1 MSTLEIPC
9 ILCQDQ
15 RRSHKSKIYTRFSS
29 IRKHITRQH
38 KPDYALD
45 EYLRALA
52 TMQQAIEV
60 SEQ

>member
-15 RRSHKSKIYTRFSS
+15 RRNRKSKIYTRFSS

-38 KPDYALD
+38 KPDYVLGKF
-45 EYLRALA
+45 LRELA

-60 SEQ
+60 SKQ